1 MFRYSPSGELKGR
14 YSRAEGLPPTI
25 LEGAALFDGTAWI
38 SDAVLVVEDGVVT
51 GLGGRG
57 QVQRPGG
64 ARRVDLAGR
73 WLMPGLVDCRAFV
86 IGATPHEPARP
97 QSSRFKQEGP
107 ILAHRGVQDAH
118 RMLSGGITGVAQ
130 LGGGDPEYVSGL
142 RESVRTGLIAGPTI
156 LSAGRPLS
164 PMAAPDPLHDLRD
177 GRSQPLPGTGM
188 RRRPS
193 RQIAPVATPDGLR
206 KAVRRTFVD
215 GADLVLLL
223 LTPGTPS
230 EELTLSPAEL
240 AAAAHE
246 AQRVGGR
253 VACQATGN
261 RPAKAAVRAGVDLLV
276 LGPPDPDDEL
286 VGLLAEGRTAWAP
299 SLAARADG
307 AGPRLGAAVRT
318 VQQRGGKIVIG
329 TGWCRAASVTFAAEV
344 RALLSAGLPAPAVLA
359 SATIGGAAA
368 LGLAS
373 GPLAPGSPANVIA
386 LDVDPRLAPDALGE
400 PGRASLIL
408 HTVPGRPLTPLQTIL
423 GVKSA

>member
-14 YSRAEGLPPTI
+14 YSRAEGLPPTV
-25 LEGAALFDGTAWI
+25 LEGAALFDGAGWI
-38 SDAVLVVEDGVVT
+38 SDAVLVVEDGAVAA
-51 GLGGRG
+51 LGGRG
-57 QVQRPGG
+57 QVRGPSG
-64 ARRVDLAGR
+64 ARRVDLAGH

-86 IGATPHEPARP
+86 IGEAPADPAGP
-97 QSSRFKQEGP
+97 QSARFKQEGP

-118 RMLSGGITGVAQ
+118 RMLSGGITAVAQ

-142 RESVRTGLIAGPTI
+142 RESVRTGLIAGPTV

-164 PMAAPDPLHDLRD
+164 PTAAPDSLQDLRD
-177 GRSQPLPGTGM
+177 GTGEPLPGTGM

-193 RQIAPVATPDGLR
+193 RQIAAVATPDGLR
-206 KAVRRTFVD
+206 KAVRRSFVD

-223 LTPGTPS
+223 LTSETPS
-230 EELTLSPAEL
+230 EELALSASEL
-240 AAAAHE
+240 AAATHE

-261 RPAKAAVRAGVDLLV
+261 RPAKAALRAGVDLLV

-286 VGLLAEGRTAWAP
+286 IGLLAEGRTAWAP
-299 SLAARADG
+299 SLAGRADG

-318 VQQRGGKIVIG
+318 VQQRGGRIVIG
-329 TGWCRAASVTFAAEV
+329 TGWRREAPVTFAAEI
-344 RALLSAGLPAPAVLA
+344 RALLDAGIPAPAVLA
-359 SATIGGAAA
+359 SATFGGAVA

-386 LDVDPRLAPDALGE
+386 LDVDPRVAPEAIGE
-400 PGRASLIL
+400 PGRASFIL